1 MAIMLDT
8 CILIDYFRNKTPAII
23 YLESLEEVPLL
34 SALTV
39 AELYAGV
46 REGSERLKLDLFVQ
60 SCSIQSI
67 IFEIA
72 QLGGLYRRQYYKSH
86 GVGIVDAI
94 IAATAKVTDITLVT
108 LNQKHFP
115 MLNKLVVPYQS

>member
-1 MAIMLDT
+1 MLDT

-23 YLESLEEVPLL
+23 YLESLEEVPFL

-60 SCSIQSI
+60 SCSIQPI
-67 IFEIA
+67 TFEIA
-72 QLGGLYRRQYYKSH
+72 QLGGLYRRQYYKSR
-86 GVGIVDAI
+86 
-94 IAATAKVTDITLVT
+94 
-108 LNQKHFP
+108 
-115 MLNKLVVPYQS
+115 